1 MLLTGGWLIAVTPG
15 RGIVGATRKEKLG
28 ETALNAE
35 MRSIDRQQRARAADY
50 ENYAATS
57 ATYSETRVAI
67 GVEIVLGCLA
77 STNGRRLDR
86 QVVLDGGCG
95 TGNYLEALGGL
106 IGFGHGIDVS
116 EGMLAEASARLRH
129 RRNLSLAHGDLTRL
143 PYDTNFF
150 DGMMCNQVLHHLD
163 QETASRRFPRI
174 RKMLAEACRVLHPGG
189 VIILNTCAREQLF
202 EAFWWADL
210 IPEAVGRM
218 AARMPSIDQTIEMLV
233 EARFGIGGVI
243 APLHDV
249 LQGPSYLDP
258 EGPLKASFRGGDS
271 IWALVSDGELAR
283 VMDRIRDMN
292 RDGSIHAF
300 LAEREQRRRRVGQ
313 TTFVFARKLG

>member
-1 MLLTGGWLIAVTPG
+1 
-15 RGIVGATRKEKLG
+15 
-28 ETALNAE
+28 
-35 MRSIDRQQRARAADY
+35 MRSIDPRQGLARSVDY

-57 ATYSETRVAI
+57 ATYNDTRVAI
-67 GVEIVLGCLA
+67 GLEIILGCLA

-95 TGNYLEALGGL
+95 TGNYLAALGGL
-106 IGFGHGIDVS
+106 IGFGHGIEIN

-129 RRNLSLAHGDLTRL
+129 RPNVSLAHGDLTRL
-143 PYDTNFF
+143 PYDANFF

-163 QETASRRFPRI
+163 QKTASRPFPRV
-174 RKMLAEACRVLHPGG
+174 RLMLAEAHRVVRPGG

-218 AARMPSIDQTIEMLV
+218 AARMPAIDQTIEMLV
-233 EARFGIGGVI
+233 AAGFGIGGVV
-243 APLHDV
+243 APLHDI
-249 LQGPSYLDP
+249 LQGPSYLDS
-258 EGPLKASFRGGDS
+258 EGPLKASFRTGDS
-271 IWALVSDGELAR
+271 TWALVSDGELAR
-283 VMDRIRDMN
+283 ATDRIRDMN
-292 RDGSIHAF
+292 RDGSIHAY